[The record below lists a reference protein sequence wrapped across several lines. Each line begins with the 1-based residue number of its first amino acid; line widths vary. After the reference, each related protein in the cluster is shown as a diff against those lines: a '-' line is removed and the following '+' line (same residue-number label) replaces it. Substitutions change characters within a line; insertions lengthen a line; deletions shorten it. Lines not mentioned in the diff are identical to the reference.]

1 MIFVDRI
8 DGGRS
13 LAERLMHL
21 RDRGVVI
28 VGLPRGGVPVAAEV
42 AKALNA
48 PLDVILVRKL
58 GVPSQ
63 PELAMGAIGE
73 SGVRVLN
80 GEIVQ
85 MVGVTSAEIAR
96 VEARE
101 RKELERRVERFR
113 SGRELVSLK
122 SRVVVIVDDGIA
134 TGSTARAACQVARA
148 HGASYIVLAVPVA
161 PPGWERDLAGVAD
174 EYVCTATPGGFSSVG
189 QFYSD
194 FRQVTDDDVVGYLND
209 YLNQAVTD
217 PQQVRDEEVS
227 IAVGDGVTVGGHLTV
242 PKLVRGVVVFVHGS
256 GSSRHS
262 PRNQQVAS
270 LLNEAGIATLL
281 FDLLTVEEADN
292 RANVFDIELLSDRL
306 IQVTKWLR
314 TQTELKELSV
324 GYFGASTGA
333 AAALWVAADRGMN
346 IAAVVSRGG
355 RPDLAA
361 SRLSVVRAPT
371 LLIVGGNDGVVL
383 DLNRQAS
390 TQMNCHHEVAVVR
403 GASHL
408 FEESGTLQ
416 TAAELAR
423 DWFLKYL
430 DDAVRV

>member
-1 MIFVDRI
+1 MIFTDRI
-8 DGGRS
+8 DGGRR
-13 LAERLMHL
+13 LAERIVHL
-21 RDRGVVI
+21 RNRDVVV

-73 SGVRVLN
+73 NGVRVLN
-80 GEIVQ
+80 AEVVQ
-85 MVGVTSAEIAR
+85 MVGVTSAEIVR

-101 RKELERRVERFR
+101 RDELERRVERFR
-113 SGRELVSLK
+113 SGREHVSLK
-122 SRVVVIVDDGIA
+122 GRVVIIVDDGIA

-148 HGASYIVLAVPVA
+148 HGASHIVLAVPVA
-161 PPGWERDLAGVAD
+161 PRGWEQDLAGVAD
-174 EYVCTATPGGFSSVG
+174 EYVCVAAPAAFSSVG
-189 QFYSD
+189 QFYSN
-194 FRQVTDDDVVGYLND
+194 FAQVTDDDVVD
-209 YLNQAVTD
+209 YLNHAVTNSAH
-217 PQQVRDEEVS
+217 VRDEEVTIGIGPDVVVS
-227 IAVGDGVTVGGHLTV
+227 GHLTV
-242 PKLVRGVVVFVHGS
+242 PDRTRGVVVFVHGS

-270 LLNEAGIATLL
+270 ILNQAGIATLL
-281 FDLLTVEEADN
+281 FDLLTVEEADS
-292 RANVFDIELLSDRL
+292 RANVFDIELLSSRL
-306 IQVTKWLR
+306 ILVTKWLR
-314 TQTELKELSV
+314 MQTELNELDV

-333 AAALWVAADRGMN
+333 AAALWVAADVDMN

-355 RPDLAA
+355 RPDLAK

-371 LLIVGGNDGVVL
+371 LLIVGSNDRVVL

-390 TQMNCHHEVAVVR
+390 AQMNCHHEVAVVS

-408 FEESGTLQ
+408 FEESGTLLQ
-416 TAAELAR
+416 AARLAR

-430 DDAVRV
+430 VPHRAR